1 MSYLGMGHL
10 HSSPTKMHQGP
21 HSAHPH
27 HPGAGTPFSWQQQHG
42 GSEMSMGGREGHY
55 SMDSSGMHHYQQ
67 PQQQQQLHGGPPS
80 YPSMLHGGQQ
90 QQQQQQQ
97 NKGDDVEVMSTD
109 SSSSSS
115 TDSN

>member
-1 MSYLGMGHL
+1 MSHLGMGHL
-10 HSSPTKMHQGP
+10 HPSPTKMHQGP

-27 HPGAGTPFSWQQQHG
+27 HPGAGAPFSWQQHG
-42 GSEMSMGGREGHY
+42 GTEMSMGGREGHY
-55 SMDSSGMHHYQQ
+55 AMDSSGMHHYQQ

-80 YPSMLHGGQQ
+80 YPSMLHGGKQ